1 MTTRLVVMIQ
11 PGLERISLL
20 LKNVHFPWKSIH
32 VAGTNGKGSICH
44 YASRLLS
51 KRLTI
56 GKFTSPHLIDRWD
69 CISINHKPVEEALF
83 RKIEKHY
90 LDLSIRDGISASNFE
105 ILTATAFHIF
115 NEAKIDIG
123 IVEVGMGGKLDAT
136 NILNNQAVSVIAKIA
151 RDHEGFLGDTLE
163 EIALHKAGI
172 LRPDVPYL
180 VNPKNEGNV
189 KEVIEEH
196 ARSIGAGPCLEYDP
210 PGFSKM
216 LFANEDRP
224 PKPTDQRE
232 NIVLAARATMA
243 AMESLGKEM
252 KPFVMQQTLHG
263 ARNIPYPGRLE
274 PVRVPP
280 IFGVP
285 SPDGATG
292 VSQKGEF
299 ILVDGAHNA
308 DAATLLSGHVGRN
321 LRVRKKVPGV
331 QRPRRGWPIT
341 WVLAMTDG
349 KDAHKF
355 LRNIL
360 HRGDNVV
367 TTSFGPVDGMPW
379 VKPMHPKR
387 LLAIAKSIEPTIT
400 GLAVEE
406 GGPLRALCT
415 AKYLREPEGPIVL
428 TGSLYLVGDLHRDLR
443 ANYGKDYWN
452 RPHFEETRKKFAAML
467 EEEKHRANRLL
478 GGPIDPFD
486 QPLDF
491 NVRKGEESDEWKR
504 QQANREKRRA
514 MQEEIEALDREMELL
529 TAEEQR
535 LTKGRTPATDKGSN
549 PPRIHNPAIT
559 LLEEGA
565 PLPSKYKTKSLES
578 GAKIRYHKTVSSSLD
593 EEKRVEPSPPIYRA
607 PLKADSYSPTTLD
620 NGGKIRF
627 HKVE

>member
-1 MTTRLVVMIQ
+1 MIQ

-20 LKNVHFPWKSIH
+20 LKNVQFPWKSIH

-69 CISINHKPVEEALF
+69 CITINHKPVEEELF

-115 NEAKIDIG
+115 NEAKVEIG

-180 VNPKNEGNV
+180 VNPKNEDNV
-189 KEVIEEH
+189 QAVIRKH
-196 ARSIGAGPCLEYDP
+196 AQSIGAGPCLEYDP
-210 PGFSKM
+210 PGFSKT
-216 LFANEDRP
+216 LFAHEDRP
-224 PKPTDQRE
+224 PNPTAQRE

-243 AMESLGKEM
+243 AMESLGREM
-252 KPFVMQQTLHG
+252 KPFVMQHTLHG
-263 ARNIPYPGRLE
+263 SRNFPYPGRLE
-274 PVRVPP
+274 SVRVPP
-280 IFGVP
+280 IFGAP
-285 SPDGATG
+285 STTSTTG
-292 VSQKGEF
+292 FDQKGEF

-308 DAATLLSGHVGRN
+308 DAATLLSGHVGRT
-321 LRVRKKVPGV
+321 LRAKKVPGV
-331 QRPRRGWPIT
+331 QRPGKGWPIT

-349 KDAHKF
+349 KDAYKF

-379 VKPMHPKR
+379 VRPMHPKR

-415 AKYLREPEGPIVL
+415 AKHLREPEGSIVL
-428 TGSLYLVGDLHRDLR
+428 TGSLYLVGDFHRDLR
-443 ANYGKDYWN
+443 ANYGKGYWE
-452 RPHFEETRKKFAAML
+452 RPHFEETRKKFASML
-467 EEEKHRANRLL
+467 EEEKHRANWLL
-478 GGPIDPFD
+478 GGTIDSFD
-486 QPLDF
+486 QPLELDA
-491 NVRKGEESDEWKR
+491 RKGEESDEWKR

-535 LTKGRTPATDKGSN
+535 LTKSHTPATDKDTLAPDKGSN
-549 PPRIHNPAIT
+549 PPRFHNPTIS

-565 PLPSKYKTKSLES
+565 PLPSKYKTKTLES

-593 EEKRVEPSPPIYRA
+593 EEKRVEPSPPIHRV

-620 NGGKIRF
+620 NGGRIRY